1 MTSRQIFMG
10 DGERSMAQA
19 YDLHRKLER
28 SLEIISGLQQG
39 AEGNGGERVELA
51 MNAAFIFTALTGK
64 SLTVKQVSEL
74 V

>member
-1 MTSRQIFMG
+1 
-10 DGERSMAQA
+10 MAQA

-51 MNAAFIFTALTGK
+51 TNAVAIFTALTGK
-64 SLTVKQVSEL
+64 TFTLKEVSEL